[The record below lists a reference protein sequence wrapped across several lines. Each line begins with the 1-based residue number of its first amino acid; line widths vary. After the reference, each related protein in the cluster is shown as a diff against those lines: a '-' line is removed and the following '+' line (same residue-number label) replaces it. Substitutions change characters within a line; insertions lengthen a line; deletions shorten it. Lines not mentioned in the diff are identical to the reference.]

1 LNFLL
6 IYC

>member
-1 LNFLL
+1 LL